1 MLINWMTIT
10 LPAVRL
16 SVALT
21 GAIVSAQPATAQT
34 DPREQRGLNVISE
47 LSGGQGQ
54 QVLDRLRQD
63 FPPLGNAVLN
73 FALGDIFG
81 RTVIDMRTRQLAALA
96 AFAAQ
101 GQLAYFKIHAGYAL
115 NAGVKPEELAEI
127 VYLTTVTAGFPRAI
141 DAAQALREVLAER
154 NIALPLTPKTELSR
168 TEPSNSTSEKEKSCP
183 ISKEK

>member
-1 MLINWMTIT
+1 MFVHRKRPIEEQDLPPHWPKSAVLIS
-10 LPAVRL
+10 LLHFAVI
-16 SVALT
+16 
-21 GAIVSAQPATAQT
+21 GAVGGAQPASAQT
-34 DPREQRGLNVISE
+34 DPREQRGLRVISE

-54 QVLDRLRQD
+54 QVLDRLRRD
-63 FPPLGNAVLN
+63 FPPLGDAVLN
-73 FALGDIFG
+73 FAIGDIFG
-81 RTVIDMRTRQLAALA
+81 RTVIDVRTRQLAALA

-154 NIALPLTPKTELSR
+154 SIALPLTPK
-168 TEPSNSTSEKEKSCP
+168 N
-183 ISKEK
+183 